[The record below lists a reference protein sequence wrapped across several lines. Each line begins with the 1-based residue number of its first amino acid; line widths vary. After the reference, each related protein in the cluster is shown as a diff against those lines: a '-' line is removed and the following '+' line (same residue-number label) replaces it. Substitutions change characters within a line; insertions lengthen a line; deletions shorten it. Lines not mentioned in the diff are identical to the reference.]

1 MYVGSRSKEKNKYSV
16 EVQENLLKYWN
27 KVFVLHYFPPLPSY
41 AISYR
46 FADLRQ
52 QDVPAVHRLG
62 GD

>member
-1 MYVGSRSKEKNKYSV
+1 MKGVKAKQKNIYSV

-27 KVFVLHYFPPLPSY
+27 KVFVLHYFPPLPFY
-41 AISYR
+41 AFSYR

-52 QDVPAVHRLG
+52 QDVPAVQRLG